1 MQQTK
6 RSLLGLLISLIV
18 HGIVIG
24 FILWNWNKPS
34 DSANSAQGDI
44 STSISM
50 ELLQGMVLEEPAPEP
65 ENVQKEPEPEPEN
78 VQKEPEPEKQEIVED
93 PTIKPEPKKIK
104 EPEKEK
110 PKPKEKPK
118 EKPKKKPKKEVKP
131 QEKPINKELPKGDKN
146 IDSSANVNDKAS
158 TTSAANSNAQVA
170 GSGTD
175 TSEIAA
181 YRSAIRREIES
192 HKRYPTRAKIMRKQG
207 KVSVSFN
214 VGADGSLSGA
224 KVTKSSGDESLDK
237 AALDAI
243 NVSRSVGTRPAGFPS
258 SLSVQISFTLQ

>member
-65 ENVQKEPEPEPEN
+65 ENVQKEPEPEPE
-78 VQKEPEPEKQEIVED
+78 PEKQEIVED

-118 EKPKKKPKKEVKP
+118 EKPKNKPKKEVKP
-131 QEKPINKELPKGDKN
+131 QQKPINKDLPKGDKN

-224 KVTKSSGDESLDK
+224 RVTKSSGDESLDK

>member
-6 RSLLGLLISLIV
+6 RSLLGLLISLIT

-24 FILWNWNKPS
+24 FILWNWNEPS

-65 ENVQKEPEPEPEN
+65 ADVQKEPEPEPEN

-118 EKPKKKPKKEVKP
+118 KKPKKEVKP
-131 QEKPINKELPKGDKN
+131 QKKPINKELPKGDEN

>member
-65 ENVQKEPEPEPEN
+65 ENVQKEPEPEPE
-78 VQKEPEPEKQEIVED
+78 PEKQEIVED

-118 EKPKKKPKKEVKP
+118 EKPKNKPKKRLNHNRNQSIKIY
-131 QEKPINKELPKGDKN
+131 Q
-146 IDSSANVNDKAS
+146 KAIKILI
-158 TTSAANSNAQVA
+158 QVL
-170 GSGTD
+170 T
-175 TSEIAA
+175 
-181 YRSAIRREIES
+181 
-192 HKRYPTRAKIMRKQG
+192 
-207 KVSVSFN
+207 
-214 VGADGSLSGA
+214 
-224 KVTKSSGDESLDK
+224 
-237 AALDAI
+237 
-243 NVSRSVGTRPAGFPS
+243 
-258 SLSVQISFTLQ
+258 

>member
-6 RSLLGLLISLIV
+6 RSLLGLLISLIA
-18 HGIVIG
+18 HGVVIG

-65 ENVQKEPEPEPEN
+65 ENVQKEPEPE
-78 VQKEPEPEKQEIVED
+78 KQEIVED

-118 EKPKKKPKKEVKP
+118 EKPKNKPKKEVKP

-158 TTSAANSNAQVA
+158 TTSAANSNAQVS

-175 TSEIAA
+175 TSEMAA

-243 NVSRSVGTRPAGFPS
+243 NVSRSVGARPAGFPS
-258 SLSVQISFTLQ
+258 SLNVQISFTLQ

>member
-65 ENVQKEPEPEPEN
+65 ENVQKEPEPEPE
-78 VQKEPEPEKQEIVED
+78 KQEIVED

-118 EKPKKKPKKEVKP
+118 EKPKNKPKKEVKP
-131 QEKPINKELPKGDKN
+131 QQKPINKDLPKGDKN

>member
-6 RSLLGLLISLIV
+6 RSLLGLLVSLIT

-24 FILWNWNKPS
+24 FILWNWNEPS

-65 ENVQKEPEPEPEN
+65 ED

-118 EKPKKKPKKEVKP
+118 KKPKKEVKP
-131 QEKPINKELPKGDKN
+131 QKKPINKELPKGDEN

>member
-65 ENVQKEPEPEPEN
+65 ENVQKEPEPEPE
-78 VQKEPEPEKQEIVED
+78 KQEIVED

-118 EKPKKKPKKEVKP
+118 EKPKNKPKKEVQP
-131 QEKPINKELPKGDKN
+131 QQKPINKDLPKGDKN

-175 TSEIAA
+175 TSEMAA

-258 SLSVQISFTLQ
+258 SLNVQISFTLQ

>member
-65 ENVQKEPEPEPEN
+65 ENVQKEPEPEPE
-78 VQKEPEPEKQEIVED
+78 KQEIVED

-118 EKPKKKPKKEVKP
+118 EKPENKPKKEVKP
-131 QEKPINKELPKGDKN
+131 QQKPINKDLPKGDKN
-146 IDSSANVNDKAS
+146 LDSSANVNDKAS

-224 KVTKSSGDESLDK
+224 RVTKSSGDESLDK

-243 NVSRSVGTRPAGFPS
+243 NVSRSVGARPAGFPS

>member
-65 ENVQKEPEPEPEN
+65 ENVQKEPEPEPE
-78 VQKEPEPEKQEIVED
+78 KQEIVED

-118 EKPKKKPKKEVKP
+118 EKPENKPKKEVKP
-131 QEKPINKELPKGDKN
+131 QQKPINKDLPKGDKN

-224 KVTKSSGDESLDK
+224 RVTKSSGDESLDK

-243 NVSRSVGTRPAGFPS
+243 NVSRSVGARPAGFPS

>member
-65 ENVQKEPEPEPEN
+65 ENVQKEPEPEPE
-78 VQKEPEPEKQEIVED
+78 KQEIVED

-118 EKPKKKPKKEVKP
+118 EKPKNKPKKEVKP
-131 QEKPINKELPKGDKN
+131 QQKPINKDLPKGDKN

-224 KVTKSSGDESLDK
+224 RVTKSSGDESLDK

-243 NVSRSVGTRPAGFPS
+243 NVSRSVGARPAGFPS

>member
-65 ENVQKEPEPEPEN
+65 ENVQKEPEPEPE
-78 VQKEPEPEKQEIVED
+78 PEKQEIVED

-118 EKPKKKPKKEVKP
+118 EKPKNKPKKEVKP
-131 QEKPINKELPKGDKN
+131 QEKPINKDLPKGDKN

-175 TSEIAA
+175 TSEMAA

>member
-6 RSLLGLLISLIV
+6 RSLLGLLISLIA

-65 ENVQKEPEPEPEN
+65 ENVQKEPEPE
-78 VQKEPEPEKQEIVED
+78 KQEIVED

-118 EKPKKKPKKEVKP
+118 EKPKNKPKKEVKP

-175 TSEIAA
+175 TSEMAA

-258 SLSVQISFTLQ
+258 SLNVQISFTLQ

>member
-24 FILWNWNKPS
+24 FILWNWNEPS

-65 ENVQKEPEPEPEN
+65 ED

-118 EKPKKKPKKEVKP
+118 EKPKNKPKKEVKP
-131 QEKPINKELPKGDKN
+131 QQKPINKDLPKGDKN

>member
-6 RSLLGLLISLIV
+6 RSLLGLLISLIA

-65 ENVQKEPEPEPEN
+65 ENVQKEPEPE
-78 VQKEPEPEKQEIVED
+78 KQEIVED

-118 EKPKKKPKKEVKP
+118 EKPKNKPKKEVKP

-258 SLSVQISFTLQ
+258 SLNVQISFTLQ

>member
-6 RSLLGLLISLIV
+6 RSLLGLLISLIA

-50 ELLQGMVLEEPAPEP
+50 ELLQGMVLEESA
-65 ENVQKEPEPEPEN
+65 PEPEN

-118 EKPKKKPKKEVKP
+118 EKPKNKPKKEVKP
-131 QEKPINKELPKGDKN
+131 QEKPINKDLPKGDKN

-175 TSEIAA
+175 TSEMAA

-258 SLSVQISFTLQ
+258 SLNVQISFTLQ

>member
-65 ENVQKEPEPEPEN
+65 ENVQKEPEPEPE
-78 VQKEPEPEKQEIVED
+78 KQEIVED

-118 EKPKKKPKKEVKP
+118 EKPKNKPKKEVKP
-131 QEKPINKELPKGDKN
+131 QQKPINKDLPKGDKN

-224 KVTKSSGDESLDK
+224 RVTKSSGDESLDK

>member
-6 RSLLGLLISLIV
+6 RSLLGLLISLIA

-65 ENVQKEPEPEPEN
+65 ENVQKEPEPE
-78 VQKEPEPEKQEIVED
+78 KQEIVED

-118 EKPKKKPKKEVKP
+118 EKPKNKPKKEVQP
-131 QEKPINKELPKGDKN
+131 QQKPINKDLPKGDKN

-175 TSEIAA
+175 TSEMAA

-258 SLSVQISFTLQ
+258 SLNVQISFTLQ